1 MSIGSTSN
9 ADAHTCFNDAS
20 IGSTYDVFSV
30 HMDVQVYPKDA
41 SIGYTHV
48 EGKPFRMEMKS
59 IEVLQIMDIDT

>member
-48 EGKPFRMEMKS
+48 EGKPF
-59 IEVLQIMDIDT
+59 